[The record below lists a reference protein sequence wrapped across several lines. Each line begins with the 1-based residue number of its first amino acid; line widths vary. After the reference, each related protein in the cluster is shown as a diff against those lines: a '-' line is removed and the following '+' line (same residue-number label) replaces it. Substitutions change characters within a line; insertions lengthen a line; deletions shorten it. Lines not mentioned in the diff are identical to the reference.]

1 MDSQGKKV
9 APQRRERRIY
19 CDPCTR
25 EGHLGGFLL
34 LIPCGPEEE
43 ERKGHFG
50 VAVTLFLATGP
61 VYPFLF
67 FSFKR
72 HEEKKFPPPHG
83 RNMFAVETLSWQGWG
98 TGAGARLVRTSC
110 SGCWALRG
118 L

>member
-9 APQRRERRIY
+9 VPQKREHRIY

-25 EGHLGGFLL
+25 EGHLWGFLL

-72 HEEKKFPPPHG
+72 H
-83 RNMFAVETLSWQGWG
+83 
-98 TGAGARLVRTSC
+98 
-110 SGCWALRG
+110 
-118 L
+118 